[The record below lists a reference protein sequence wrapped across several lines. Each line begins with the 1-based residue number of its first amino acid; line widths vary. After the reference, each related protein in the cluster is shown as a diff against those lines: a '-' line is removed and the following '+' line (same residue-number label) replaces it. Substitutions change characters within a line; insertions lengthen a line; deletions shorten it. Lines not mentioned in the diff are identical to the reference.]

1 MTTKSAEQNAPV
13 RLNDDALEP
22 VNGGAG
28 SAFAGIESMMDNI
41 KRGIGNGA
49 TQVRYH
55 QESQTVGGNT
65 KTVTQSHFRR

>member
-13 RLNDDALEP
+13 RLNDDELES

-28 SAFAGIESMMDNI
+28 SAFGDLNSMFNDI

-49 TQVRYH
+49 TQVSYH
-55 QESQTVGGNT
+55 QESQTVRGKT